1 MLDNLHLIPT
11 LMIFMLLAFVYFG
24 IPSAISF
31 SFLGLLFGFLF
42 LNLEFFFSIPSNLFN
57 DLQQQQWLSIFLLF
71 FINFFFKEYNEKFIQ
86 KKKIN
91 KFEFKRFLSIA
102 ACFYG
107 SKHLIN
113 ENFIGRKKEGNS
125 NNNKYFLNYNL
136 LTKITLPNIY
146 ILLLAVNMNLKVED
160 LLYYTIGP
168 AILCCLILFPLNIY
182 RFYKLTKQKTSSI
195 KKQKVIFYNYS
206 ITIFYLFANILISFL
221 IIFFTKHS
229 ALSLEHVLA
238 TSIILVSIFSFIN
251 VKHGDQ
257 LLNQSFRSTIKY
269 GGFLLISLFSIKLFI
284 IVFQALNGQNLL
296 LGIFEVFPKEIE
308 VKILIIISIIFLMQF
323 IFSKVDL
330 CVFFIPLL
338 LQFLPIKSFYIYLI
352 LILTLFL
359 FVNDDRTTIPQNKI
373 KINQFFNKEN
383 KMNLAYYTTIYFLII
398 SIIILFPEYV
408 FLFEIFKL

>member
-125 NNNKYFLNYNL
+125 NNNKYFL
-136 LTKITLPNIY
+136 KRIF
-146 ILLLAVNMNLKVED
+146 IL
-160 LLYYTIGP
+160 YW
-168 AILCCLILFPLNIY
+168 
-182 RFYKLTKQKTSSI
+182 
-195 KKQKVIFYNYS
+195 
-206 ITIFYLFANILISFL
+206 
-221 IIFFTKHS
+221 H
-229 ALSLEHVLA
+229 
-238 TSIILVSIFSFIN
+238 
-251 VKHGDQ
+251 
-257 LLNQSFRSTIKY
+257 
-269 GGFLLISLFSIKLFI
+269 
-284 IVFQALNGQNLL
+284 
-296 LGIFEVFPKEIE
+296 
-308 VKILIIISIIFLMQF
+308 
-323 IFSKVDL
+323 
-330 CVFFIPLL
+330 
-338 LQFLPIKSFYIYLI
+338 
-352 LILTLFL
+352 
-359 FVNDDRTTIPQNKI
+359 
-373 KINQFFNKEN
+373 
-383 KMNLAYYTTIYFLII
+383 
-398 SIIILFPEYV
+398 
-408 FLFEIFKL
+408 